1 MAAQEVDSAAAALA
15 LGYAPAAQVRVGILL
30 VAGALSDAAATAAV
44 GAALEAAGHTAL
56 RRCARLQPRPG
67 ESALRVADV
76 IGFLALYGHEYAL
89 AAFRAWPEARG
100 QEAALIAAATQAGCR
115 TMWEVGA
122 GDAAPAGCDIVL
134 RRAG

>member
-1 MAAQEVDSAAAALA
+1 MAAREVDSTSAALA

-30 VAGALSDAAATAAV
+30 VAGALSDDAATRAV
-44 GAALEAAGHTAL
+44 GAALEAASHTAL
-56 RRCARLQPRPG
+56 RRCARLQMRPG
-67 ESALRVADV
+67 ESALRVEDV

-100 QEAALIAAATQAGCR
+100 HEAALMAAAVQAGCR
-115 TMWEVGA
+115 TMWEVDP